1 MKVKK
6 KQIEKEHKKSNRDLL
21 YSIASTI
28 WGISKKAYERER
40 REKKSFT
47 IKIKEAIKMVKTKN
61 EFLMNVPS
69 GEARKIDDDEWYKM
83 TKRRTVILK
92 KSLF

>member
-1 MKVKK
+1 MKVK

-28 WGISKKAYERER
+28 WGISKKAYEKG
-40 REKKSFT
+40 EKKVT

-69 GEARKIDDDEWYKM
+69 GEARKIDDDEWYW
-83 TKRRTVILK
+83 RDV
-92 KSLF
+92 